1 MKFFKLPENPR
12 FTNKALILFLLPIV
26 LEQFMMAGL
35 SIADTFMVS
44 TIGGD
49 KTLSDA
55 IVAGV
60 ANVNRIDTFA
70 KQFFLAMAQGGSV
83 ILSMYIGAKDPKQAE
98 RSLKTNIHIVLMFG
112 LALTAIMIGFKTQII
127 NLLFGNADPTVLEYS
142 YAYFTV
148 TALSYPFIALYYAGT
163 ASFRAMGESKIP
175 SMAAVAMMVINL
187 ALKALFIYV
196 FDLEV
201 QGAALSTL
209 ISMCITGITL
219 MLMLGSKKR
228 KVPLRGIFKIDFGG
242 GLARRILGVS
252 IPNGL
257 ENAMFQLGALL
268 IASLVAGLGTASI
281 AADQL
286 ARNISP
292 IIHSIGSGFS
302 AVMMMV
308 VGQCMGASRPDEATM
323 YTKHILKLDYLFT
336 AVQGV
341 FFMLILRPV
350 VSIFNVSDEAK
361 NLAVSIM
368 VLYIIGSCLFYP
380 TGFAL
385 PSALRGAGDTK
396 YVMFISSASMLL
408 FRVLAAYVFVY
419 AFDLGVIG
427 TWVAMVSDWVIR
439 TLIFVIRFARGKWKH
454 KKVI

>member
-1 MKFFKLPENPR
+1 MKFFRLPENPR

-35 SIADTFMVS
+35 SIADTLMVS
-44 TIGGD
+44 TIGD
-49 KTLSDA
+49 KSISDA

-60 ANVNRIDTFA
+60 ANINRIDTFA

-83 ILSMYIGAKDPKQAE
+83 LLSMYIGAKDQTQAQ
-98 RSLKTNIHIVLMFG
+98 RSLKTNIHIVVLFG
-112 LALTAIMIGFKTQII
+112 LALTALMILFKTQII
-127 NLLFGNADPTVLEYS
+127 NLLFGNAEQIVLDYS
-142 YAYFTV
+142 YSYFTV
-148 TALSYPFIALYYAGT
+148 TALSYPFISLYYAGT

-175 SMAAVAMMVINL
+175 SIAAVIMMVINL

-196 FDLEV
+196 FGLGV

-209 ISMCITGITL
+209 IAMGITGITL
-219 MLMLGSKKR
+219 ILMLGSKKR
-228 KVPLRGIFKIDFGG
+228 KVSLRAVFKIDFGG

-292 IIHSIGSGFS
+292 IIHSVGTGFS
-302 AVMMMV
+302 AVAMMV
-308 VGQCMGASRPDEATM
+308 VGQCMGAGKPDEATM

-336 AVQGV
+336 AVQGI
-341 FFMLILRPV
+341 FFMLILQPV

-361 NLAVSIM
+361 DLAFWIM

-396 YVMFISSASMLL
+396 FVMFISSGSMLL
-408 FRVLAAYVFVY
+408 FRVVAAYVFVC
-419 AFDLGVIG
+419 AFDLGVMG

-439 TLIFVIRFARGKWKH
+439 TLIFVIRFARGKWKN

>member
-1 MKFFKLPENPR
+1 MKLFKLPENPR
-12 FTNKALILFLLPIV
+12 FTNKALILFLLPII

-44 TIGGD
+44 SIGD
-49 KTLSDA
+49 KSISDA

-83 ILSMYIGAKDPKQAE
+83 LLSMYIGAKDQKNAE
-98 RSLKTNIHIVLMFG
+98 KSLKTNIRIVVAFG
-112 LALTAIMIGFKTQII
+112 IALTAIMLIFKTQII
-127 NLLFGNADPTVLEYS
+127 NLFFGKADQIVLDYS
-142 YAYFTV
+142 YSYFTV
-148 TALSYPFIALYYAGT
+148 TALSYPFISLYYAGT

-175 SMAAVAMMVINL
+175 SMAAVMMMVINL
-187 ALKALFIYV
+187 ALKALFIYGFEWGV
-196 FDLEV
+196 K
-201 QGAALSTL
+201 GAALSTL
-209 ISMCITGITL
+209 IAMGTIGFTL
-219 MLMLGSKKR
+219 MLMLRSKKR
-228 KVPLRGIFKIDFGG
+228 KVMLRGILKPDFDL
-242 GLARRILGVS
+242 GLSKRILGVS
-252 IPNGL
+252 IPNGI

-281 AADQL
+281 AADQI

-292 IIHSIGSGFS
+292 IIHSVGSGFS
-302 AVMMMV
+302 AVAMMV
-308 VGQCMGASRPDEATM
+308 VGQCMGAGRPDEATM

-361 NLAVSIM
+361 NLAFSIM

-380 TGFAL
+380 SSFAL
-385 PSALRGAGDTK
+385 ASALRGAGDTK
-396 YVMFISSASMLL
+396 FVMFVASASMFL
-408 FRVLAAYVFVY
+408 FRVAAAYVFVY

-427 TWVAMVSDWVIR
+427 TWCAMVSDWVIR
-439 TLIFVIRFARGKWKH
+439 TVIFVIRFAHGKWKN

>member
-1 MKFFKLPENPR
+1 
-12 FTNKALILFLLPIV
+12 
-26 LEQFMMAGL
+26 MAGL
-35 SIADTFMVS
+35 NIADTFMVS
-44 TIGGD
+44 SIGD
-49 KTLSDA
+49 KSISDA

-83 ILSMYIGAKDPKQAE
+83 LLSMYIGAKDQNQAE
-98 RSLKTNIHIVLMFG
+98 RSLKTNIHIVLAFG
-112 LALTAIMIGFKTQII
+112 LALTAIMLVFKTQII
-127 NLLFGNADPTVLEYS
+127 NLLFGNADTTVLEYS

-148 TALSYPFIALYYAGT
+148 TALSYPFISLYYAGT

-175 SMAAVAMMVINL
+175 SIAAVMMMVINL
-187 ALKALFIYV
+187 SLKALFIYV
-196 FDLEV
+196 FELGV

-209 ISMCITGITL
+209 IAMGITGFTL
-219 MLMLGSKKR
+219 MFMLGSKKR

-242 GLARRILGVS
+242 GLAKRILGVS
-252 IPNGL
+252 VPNGI

-286 ARNISP
+286 ARNVSP
-292 IIHSIGSGFS
+292 IIHSIGAGFS
-302 AVMMMV
+302 AVAMMV
-308 VGQCMGASRPDEATM
+308 VGQCMGADRPDEATM

-341 FFMLILRPV
+341 FFMLILWPLI
-350 VSIFNVSDEAK
+350 SIFNVSDEAK
-361 NLAVSIM
+361 NLAFWIM

-380 TGFAL
+380 TSFMLA
-385 PSALRGAGDTK
+385 SALRGAGDTK
-396 YVMFISSASMLL
+396 YVMYISSASMLL
-408 FRVLAAYVFVY
+408 FRVAAAYALVY
-419 AFDLGVIG
+419 LFDLGVIAA
-427 TWVAMVSDWVIR
+427 WIAMISDWVIR
-439 TLIFVIRFARGKWKH
+439 TVIFAIRFANGKWKN